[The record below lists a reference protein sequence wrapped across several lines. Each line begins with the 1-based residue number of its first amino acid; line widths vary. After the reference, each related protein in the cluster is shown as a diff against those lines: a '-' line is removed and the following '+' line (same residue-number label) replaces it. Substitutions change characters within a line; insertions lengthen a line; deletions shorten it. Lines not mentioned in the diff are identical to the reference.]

1 MALPRVS
8 RPGRNPARVNS
19 FIRCAPAFFVAGF
32 EVWALSIV
40 AAANAKQ
47 TVDVSAALFLTQD
60 RIQPRLEIF
69 FPFARQFASLDRQRR
84 FYRFNPREQLLYVL
98 SRFAVIFLQI
108 LAAAHPIAKHSL
120 HRMIRTV
127 EWI

>member
-32 EVWALSIV
+32 EDWA
-40 AAANAKQ
+40 ATAANAAHAKP
-47 TVDVSAALFLTQD
+47 SIAASEALFLTQD

-120 HRMIRTV
+120 HRMI
-127 EWI
+127 